1 MPVVALVFGGLNFS
15 SKFFLLAD
23 VPEGYEG
30 SLSDYAAL
38 KAAGVPVLGY
48 GAFITQTV
56 NFIILAFIIFLMV
69 KLANRLIE
77 KKPAAPAATPA
88 DVLLQR
94 ESTEARRG
102 GNGGVS
108 PFGSRWSTYHS

>member
-48 GAFITQTV
+48 GEFITQTV

-77 KKPAAPAATPA
+77 KKPAAPDRKSKRLNSSLYCAFSMPS
-88 DVLLQR
+88 
-94 ESTEARRG
+94 STCTKTTHLH
-102 GNGGVS
+102 N
-108 PFGSRWSTYHS
+108 

>member
-48 GAFITQTV
+48 GEFITQTV

-77 KKPAAPAATPA
+77 KKPAAPAATPE
-88 DVLLQR
+88 DVLQSGRAAWR
-94 ESTEARRG
+94 ESGCQYA
-102 GNGGVS
+102 
-108 PFGSRWSTYHS
+108 